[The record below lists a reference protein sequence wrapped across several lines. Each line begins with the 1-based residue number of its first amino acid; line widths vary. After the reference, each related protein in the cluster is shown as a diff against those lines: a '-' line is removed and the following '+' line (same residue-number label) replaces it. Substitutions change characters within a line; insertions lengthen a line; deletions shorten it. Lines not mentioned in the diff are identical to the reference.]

1 MYDFSTLAVFKAID
15 KRNQNYIGVYSL
27 AEFMSKNGF
36 QATEREIVAILRR
49 LDVEGNGKITFE
61 HFAEFI
67 ADSQESYKDQSK
79 L

>member
-1 MYDFSTLAVFKAID
+1 
-15 KRNQNYIGVYSL
+15 
-27 AEFMSKNGF
+27 MSKNGF

-67 ADSQESYKDQSK
+67 ADSQESFKDQSK